1 MRTLLAAMALALLA
15 APAFAQGGTASRPA
29 REPAGQT
36 SLPNPAAPP
45 PTTTQSTGA
54 TPQDPVV
61 KQMNE
66 AEKAKVEKAGK

>member
-1 MRTLLAAMALALLA
+1 MRTLLSMALTLLA
-15 APAFAQGGTASRPA
+15 VPAFAQGTASRPA

-45 PTTTQSTGA
+45 PSTTQPTGA
-54 TPQDPVV
+54 THQDPVV

-66 AEKAKVEKAGK
+66 AEKAKVERTGK

>member
-1 MRTLLAAMALALLA
+1 MRTLLATALALLA
-15 APAFAQGGTASRPA
+15 VPAFAQGGSASRPA

-45 PTTTQSTGA
+45 PSTTQATGA
-54 TPQDPVV
+54 THHDPVV

-66 AEKAKVEKAGK
+66 AEKAKVEKTGK